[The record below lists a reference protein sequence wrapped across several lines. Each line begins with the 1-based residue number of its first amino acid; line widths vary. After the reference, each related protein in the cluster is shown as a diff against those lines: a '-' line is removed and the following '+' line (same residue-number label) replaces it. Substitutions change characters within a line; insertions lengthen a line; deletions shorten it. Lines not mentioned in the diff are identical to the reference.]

1 MLVEEIAIPHAAG
14 AITIPFDE
22 RVTVFAGLDGPG
34 RARLIDLLVTG
45 LVGEGP
51 ATITVRTDEGE
62 QGRIG
67 PGSALEDEPE
77 AGAML
82 RRLVVVDRQHLG
94 LDSTPPDPA
103 LAGER
108 TAASIAHRE
117 LIREVHALD
126 AGAAERMRLVAE
138 LGTAPVPPE
147 PPVDVTEP
155 GPDLDALSRCA
166 PMIDDLLRRRQEAD
180 DTLHQTRAAL
190 RAGVVDP
197 EPWRPGDG
205 DPRLA
210 HSGLGTGLLA
220 AVEVLRLVDGIDGV
234 DPGQLDDARAAVD
247 RARTE
252 LEGIASAAEAE
263 VSACDREL
271 SIIAAAADLPVG
283 VTGPGAALT
292 AALAGRQR
300 RWATP
305 EDNDPAARLLARRRS
320 ALSARID
327 ELPDPEEVGA
337 ARRRL
342 DDVTGHLQKLGGR
355 GSPYDITRVRQTL
368 IGRAAALRPDGV
380 SAIAPL
386 VIDEALVGLPADHLC
401 DLLDLVLR
409 ISERAQVVVLSG
421 DPALAVWARHRA
433 SVGDLRLVEMG
444 AARSA

>member
-1 MLVEEIAIPHAAG
+1 
-14 AITIPFDE
+14 
-22 RVTVFAGLDGPG
+22 
-34 RARLIDLLVTG
+34 
-45 LVGEGP
+45 
-51 ATITVRTDEGE
+51 
-62 QGRIG
+62 
-67 PGSALEDEPE
+67 
-77 AGAML
+77 ML
-82 RRLVVVDRQHLG
+82 RRLVVVDREHLG
-94 LDSTPPDPA
+94 LDAAPPDPA

-126 AGAAERMRLVAE
+126 AGAVERSRLVAE
-138 LGTAPVPPE
+138 LGTAPAPPE

-155 GPDLDALSRCA
+155 GPDLDALARCA
-166 PMIDDLLRRRQEAD
+166 PMIDDLLRRRQQAD

-190 RAGVVDP
+190 RAGTLDP

-220 AVEVLRLVDGIDGV
+220 AVEVLRLFDGIADV
-234 DPGQLDDARAAVD
+234 DPSQLDDARSAVD
-247 RARTE
+247 RARQE
-252 LEGIASAAEAE
+252 LEAVAAAAEDELA
-263 VSACDREL
+263 ACDREL
-271 SIIAAAADLPVG
+271 SIIAAAADLEVG

-292 AALAGRQR
+292 AALARRHR
-300 RWATP
+300 RWATAV
-305 EDNDPAARLLARRRS
+305 DNDPAARLLARRRA

-327 ELPDPEEVGA
+327 ELPDPDEVTA

-342 DDVTGHLQKLGGR
+342 DDVTGHLQKLGR
-355 GSPYDITRVRQTL
+355 GSSFDITRVRQTL

-433 SVGDLRLVEMG
+433 HVGELRLVEMG
-444 AARSA
+444 AARTA